1 MISINVFHIF
11 LVFTVL
17 LREPYFTAGIEK
29 FLSTKRLIYTAD
41 DDSFLNENY
50 MNQTE
55 TPPCGMPA
63 DILRVII

>member
-1 MISINVFHIF
+1 MVSINSFHIF
-11 LVFTVL
+11 LVFTTL
-17 LREPYFTAGIEK
+17 LREPYFTAGVEK
-29 FLSTKRLIYTAD
+29 FFSKSTNAD

-63 DILRVII
+63 DILSVIN